1 MCVVTGVVRGVSWEN
16 RLLGGALM
24 IKPLIFLV
32 ESDPQSCR
40 VIRAYLERANYRVR
54 EYFSHEIFRD
64 VEELQPSVVL
74 IDATLR
80 NGKSLELCSKIRR
93 SPLVRDTKVILVS
106 DRGLPSEYA
115 LGFEAGVDDYL
126 IRPVLPRD
134 LLDRIEAVLRRTP
147 FPAMLPEV
155 PEDTEL
161 KLGDLELNLLAMRVS
176 VAGTVI
182 PTTVLEFRLLE
193 YMARNEG
200 RVFTRD
206 QLLDAVW
213 GEECFVTP
221 RTVDACVRRIRNKI
235 ESGRGRPSLLKTVR
249 GIGYCLENAFSP
261 ASLACEDANR
271 RRVS

>member
-1 MCVVTGVVRGVSWEN
+1 
-16 RLLGGALM
+16 M
-24 IKPLIFLV
+24 IKPLIFLT

-40 VIRAYLERANYRVR
+40 VIRAYLERADYRVR
-54 EYFSHEIFRD
+54 EYFSHDILHD
-64 VEELQPSVVL
+64 IEELQPSVVL
-74 IDATLR
+74 IDGTPR
-80 NGKSLELCSKIRR
+80 NGKSLELCRKIRR
-93 SPLVRDTKVILVS
+93 NPLVRETKVILVS
-106 DRGLPSEYA
+106 DRGWPAEYA

-126 IRPVLPRD
+126 IRPVLPRE

-147 FPAMLPEV
+147 FPRVTPEV

-221 RTVDACVRRIRNKI
+221 RTVDACIRRIRNKI

-249 GIGYCLENAFSP
+249 GIGYCLEDAFSP
-261 ASLACEDANR
+261 ASFACEGTNSRPA
-271 RRVS
+271 S